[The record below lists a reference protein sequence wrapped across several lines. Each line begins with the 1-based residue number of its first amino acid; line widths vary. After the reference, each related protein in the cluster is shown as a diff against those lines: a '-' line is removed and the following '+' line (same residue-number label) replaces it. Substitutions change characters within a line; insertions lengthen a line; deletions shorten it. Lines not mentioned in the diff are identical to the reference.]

1 MTADQIQKRARV
13 QRALTWT
20 GPAMFVLWVVS
31 WVILARFIPPPS
43 PERSAEHVVAALSNR
58 TDELKAGLLITMFA
72 SALLVPFCAVISS
85 HIRRIEGYG
94 GGALASTQITS
105 AALLSLEFIIPLMV
119 WQAAIYR
126 IGAGA
131 DPQIIQALNDM
142 GWLMF
147 VVVIASV
154 EVQLLAIAAAV
165 FSDGRERP
173 VFPRW
178 VGYLNLW
185 VAAGIMPAGFV
196 LFFKHGALAWN
207 GLIGFFVPLTSF
219 AIWMFC
225 MFVVLRRAIDDELAE
240 ATATTRRP

>member
-1 MTADQIQKRARV
+1 V

-20 GPAMFVLWVVS
+20 GPAMFVLWTVS

-43 PERSAEHVVAALSNR
+43 PQRSPDHVVAALSNH
-58 TDELKAGLLITMFA
+58 TDELKVALLITMFA

-126 IGAGA
+126 IGPGSDAA
-131 DPQIIQALNDM
+131 VISALNDM

-147 VVVIASV
+147 VVVIGSV
-154 EVQLLAIAAAV
+154 EVQLLAIVVAV
-165 FSDGRERP
+165 FTDGSERP

-178 VGYLNLW
+178 VGYLNAWL
-185 VAAGIMPAGFV
+185 AAGILPAGFV
-196 LFFKHGALAWN
+196 LFFKHGPFAWN
-207 GLIGFFVPLTSF
+207 GIVGFFIPLTSY
-219 AIWMFC
+219 AVWMFS
-225 MFVVLRRAIDDELAE
+225 MFVVLRRAIAAELE
-240 ATATTRRP
+240 GATHGME